1 MSGLTHKD
9 GYNRAMLS
17 AELNDTLTRV
27 GPGTRM
33 GNLLRRYWYP
43 VAALADF
50 EQRWTRRV
58 RLLGEDLVLFKD
70 RTGRFGL
77 LEEQCPHRRASLYY
91 GMPTEHGIRCPYHGW
106 HLDAA
111 GRCVDQPN
119 EEKPEAL
126 KGKVLTTS
134 YPVESMGGLIW
145 AYLGP
150 RPAPILPRFDGFVAE
165 NAIRIC
171 GRTLLP
177 ANWLQI
183 MENSVDP
190 IHTEWLHGHHYQFL
204 KEQEG
209 VELAISRHHVKVAF
223 DEFEYGIIKR
233 RLLEGQSEDSDDWR
247 VGHPLIFPNML
258 SVGNGDQHSRS
269 YNFQIRVPV
278 DDTNTLN
285 FWYVAYVPPAGAK
298 VLQHLLERTPA
309 YEVPY
314 KDEQGEFI
322 VDFVEGEDM
331 MAWVTQ
337 GAIADR
343 TRESLGT
350 TDSGLVVF
358 RRMLEREM
366 EKVERG
372 KHHFSDG
379 FASRIRRSHVRYS
392 QVGEEIIAVFESGRS

>member
-150 RPAPILPRFDGFVAE
+150 PDKRPSLPDFEWMRVPASHRYYITYNQRCNFVQAMEGDIDPVHGGF
-165 NAIRIC
+165 
-171 GRTLLP
+171 
-177 ANWLQI
+177 
-183 MENSVDP
+183 
-190 IHTEWLHGHHYQFL
+190 LHSNLG
-204 KEQEG
+204 G
-209 VELAISRHHVKVAF
+209 SR
-223 DEFEYGIIKR
+223 
-233 RLLEGQSEDSDDWR
+233 EDSIFERILKAGGIKDDGLVR
-247 VGHPLIFPNML
+247 G
-258 SVGNGDQHSRS
+258 
-269 YNFQIRVPV
+269 
-278 DDTNTLN
+278 
-285 FWYVAYVPPAGAK
+285 K
-298 VLQHLLERTPA
+298 
-309 YEVPY
+309 
-314 KDEQGEFI
+314 
-322 VDFVEGEDM
+322 
-331 MAWVTQ
+331 
-337 GAIADR
+337 GAIW
-343 TRESLGT
+343 G
-350 TDSGLVVF
+350 V
-358 RRMLEREM
+358 
-366 EKVERG
+366 
-372 KHHFSDG
+372 
-379 FASRIRRSHVRYS
+379 
-392 QVGEEIIAVFESGRS
+392 IAA